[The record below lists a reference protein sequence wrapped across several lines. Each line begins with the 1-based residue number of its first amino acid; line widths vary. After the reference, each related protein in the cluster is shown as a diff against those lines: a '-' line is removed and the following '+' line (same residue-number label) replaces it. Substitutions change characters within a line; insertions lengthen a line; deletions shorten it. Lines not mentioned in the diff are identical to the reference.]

1 MTDIEKKTPKE
12 QQQQQ
17 QKKILRKEI
26 LIYFFKPLKHAQ
38 TFVFVCQSN
47 KSRNKETVSVLL
59 SRETLM
65 KTLSFISRHGLR
77 VLQRRPNTRKGQ
89 I

>member
-1 MTDIEKKTPKE
+1 MTVVE
-12 QQQQQ
+12 
-17 QKKILRKEI
+17 KEI
-26 LIYFFKPLKHAQ
+26 NFDLFFKPLKHAL
-38 TFVFVCQSN
+38 TFVFECQSN

-65 KTLSFISRHGLR
+65 KTLSSVSRHGLR
-77 VLQRRPNTRKGQ
+77 VLQRRPQQSTNTRKGQ

>member
-1 MTDIEKKTPKE
+1 MTVVEKE
-12 QQQQQ
+12 RNFD
-17 QKKILRKEI
+17 L
-26 LIYFFKPLKHAQ
+26 FFKPLKHAL
-38 TFVFVCQSN
+38 TIVFECQSN

-65 KTLSFISRHGLR
+65 KTLSFVSRHGLR
-77 VLQRRPNTRKGQ
+77 VLQRRPQQSTNTRKGQ